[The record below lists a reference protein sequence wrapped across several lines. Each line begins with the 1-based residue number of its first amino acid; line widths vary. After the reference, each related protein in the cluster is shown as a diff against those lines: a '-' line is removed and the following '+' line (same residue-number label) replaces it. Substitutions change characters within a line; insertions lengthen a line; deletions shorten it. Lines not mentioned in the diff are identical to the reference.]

1 MQKSRNLFSLPLAG
15 MMLLAC
21 AAVYGQAYP
30 SRPIRIATSE
40 IGGLNDLAARMIA
53 QGLSPNIGQPVIVDN
68 RGIIAIDI
76 VAKAV
81 PDGYTV
87 LCFANNF
94 WVLPFLQDNYPY
106 DPIRDFA
113 PITLAVTAPNILAVH
128 PSVAANSV
136 KDLIAL
142 AKAKPGVLNYGA
154 GSTGGAPHLSAELF
168 KAMAVVNIVRVNYK
182 GTAQALNAVIG
193 GEAQMIFATPG
204 SVDPQAKAG
213 RLRALAVTSA
223 KPSALAPGL
232 PTLSASGL
240 PGYEASAI
248 LGIFAPARTPPAVV
262 NKLSQEM
269 VRVLNRPEVKERFL
283 NAGSEVVASTPQELV
298 AMMKTEV
305 PKWAKVIKD
314 AGIHE

>member
-1 MQKSRNLFSLPLAG
+1 MQLSRTLCGLLLAG
-15 MMLLAC
+15 VTVVSG
-21 AAVYGQAYP
+21 AAAYGQAFP

-40 IGGLNDLAARMIA
+40 IGGINDLASRMIA
-53 QGLSPNIGQPVIVDN
+53 QGLAGSIGQPVIVDN

-76 VAKAV
+76 VAKAT
-81 PDGYTV
+81 PDGHTL

-106 DPIRDFA
+106 DPIRDFS
-113 PITLAVTAPNILAVH
+113 PITLVVTAPNILAVN
-128 PSVAANSV
+128 PAVAANSV
-136 KDLIAL
+136 KELVAL
-142 AKAKPGVLNYGA
+142 ATAKPGVLNYGA
-154 GSTGGAPHLSAELF
+154 GATGGAPHLSAELF
-168 KAMAVVNIVRVNYK
+168 KAMAGVNIVRVNYK

-193 GEAQMIFATPG
+193 GEAQLIFATPG

-248 LGIFAPARTPPAVV
+248 LAVFAPARTPAAIV
-262 NKLSQEM
+262 NKLSQEI

-283 NAGSEVVASTPQELV
+283 NAGSEVVASTPQELT
-298 AMMKTEV
+298 AMMKVEV